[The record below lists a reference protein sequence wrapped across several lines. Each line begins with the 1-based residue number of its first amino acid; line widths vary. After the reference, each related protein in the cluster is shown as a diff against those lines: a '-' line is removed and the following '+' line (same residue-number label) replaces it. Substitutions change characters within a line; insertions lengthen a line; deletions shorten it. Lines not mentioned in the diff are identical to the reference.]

1 MRISD
6 WRSDVC
12 SSDLYDAIYEKAL
25 VLNPHLD
32 KWSSFD
38 ERFYGLLPIVLTQS
52 QREGDYF
59 GFVDDQGIVKFWR
72 QTGSREIAPSDDTLN
87 LFYPLTQKPYW
98 KEEEGTRINVCRS
111 EEHTSELQSLMRSSY
126 AVLCLKKKKNKHN
139 TQIYL

>member
-1 MRISD
+1 MYICESLSR
-6 WRSDVC
+6 
-12 SSDLYDAIYEKAL
+12 YDAIYEKAW

-72 QTGSREIAPSDDTLN
+72 
-87 LFYPLTQKPYW
+87 
-98 KEEEGTRINVCRS
+98 RS
-111 EEHTSELQSLMRSSY
+111 EEHTSELQSLMRISY
-126 AVLCLKKKKNKHN
+126 AVFCLKKKIKQNKSETANIQTSSESDH
-139 TQIYL
+139 TRKTKRQA

>member
-1 MRISD
+1 MYICESLSR
-6 WRSDVC
+6 
-12 SSDLYDAIYEKAL
+12 YDAIYEKAW

-87 LFYPLTQKPYW
+87 LFYPLIQNPYW
-98 KEEEGTRINVCRS
+98 KEEEGTRINVRS
-111 EEHTSELQSLMRSSY
+111 EERSVGKEWVHTCRSRWSPY
-126 AVLCLKKKKNKHN
+126 NSKKNVRISIQ
-139 TQIYL
+139 TT

>member
-1 MRISD
+1 M
-6 WRSDVC
+6 
-12 SSDLYDAIYEKAL
+12 YEKAW

-59 GFVDDQGIVKFWR
+59 GFVDDQGIVQFWR

-87 LFYPLTQKPYW
+87 RFYHIIHKPYW
-98 KEEEGTRINVCRS
+98 NEEEGRS
-111 EEHTSELQSLMRSSY
+111 EERRVGEEGVSTCRSRW
-126 AVLCLKKKKNKHN
+126 
-139 TQIYL
+139 